1 MQLWLNLFITAQKT
15 LSVLLMTWE
24 KERVQEGSFG
34 WKGDEVARD
43 MGVFNQVSEE
53 PVMLPSG
60 PSCKIEMVRLIA
72 KHSQKNSDIKRE
84 IYSGQQ
90 M

>member
-1 MQLWLNLFITAQKT
+1 M
-15 LSVLLMTWE
+15 
-24 KERVQEGSFG
+24 R
-34 WKGDEVARD
+34 
-43 MGVFNQVSEE
+43 VFNQVSEE

-60 PSCKIEMVRLIA
+60 PIWLCESCKIDLERLIA